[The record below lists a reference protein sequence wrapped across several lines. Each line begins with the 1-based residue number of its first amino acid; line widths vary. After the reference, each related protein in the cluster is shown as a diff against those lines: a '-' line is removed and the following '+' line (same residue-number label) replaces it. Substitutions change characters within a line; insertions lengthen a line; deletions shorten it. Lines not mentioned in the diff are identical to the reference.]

1 MLQGLIFGG
10 IGVLAVAALTVE
22 MQRNVIM
29 SKILGFC
36 IRAVLKIFMW
46 VLGNRNIWLVLD
58 RGRCVLMQTLY
69 SFVLRSITN
78 FEIRENSALIIFIA
92 K

>member
-1 MLQGLIFGG
+1 M
-10 IGVLAVAALTVE
+10 LAVAALTVE

-36 IRAVLKIFMW
+36 ILAVLKIFMW
-46 VLGNRNIWLVLD
+46 VLSKRNIWLVLD
-58 RGRCVLMQTLY
+58 RGRCVLVQTLY
-69 SFVLRSITN
+69 SFVLRNVTN
-78 FEIRENSALIIFIA
+78 FEIRDNSALIIFIA